1 MEELLVLK
9 ERLEN
14 ALTQLKQLRFKAI
27 EETTRS
33 RLAGK
38 VQGVELALGYL
49 EEQIKYPLVELI
61 EEVSPKVPPVKP
73 YPRPSR
79 GGW

>member
-1 MEELLVLK
+1 MEELLELR

-14 ALTQLKQLRFKAI
+14 AATQLKQLKSKAI
-27 EETTRS
+27 EQTTRT

-38 VQGVELALGYL
+38 IQGVELALGYL
-49 EEQIKYPLVELI
+49 EEQIYSLPVKTN
-61 EEVSPKVPPVKP
+61 KVPPVKP
-73 YPRPSR
+73 YPQPSR